1 MPRFFKGNFSSML
14 EKNRAQIRQ
23 GVFDSVGD
31 KMRKK
36 VILACVECGSRNY
49 TTMKNNSSAERLEM
63 KKFCKTC
70 NSHTNH
76 RETK

>member
-1 MPRFFKGNFSSML
+1 
-14 EKNRAQIRQ
+14 
-23 GVFDSVGD
+23 
-31 KMRKK
+31 MRKK

-49 TTMKNNSSAERLEM
+49 TTMKNSSSAERLEM